1 MNKIALS
8 CLFFTLSACIVFA
21 QQADTSASLDGFMR
35 SSDKLYVVVASLV
48 IIFAGIIM
56 YLISIE
62 RKLKKLEDQN
72 RNK

>member
-1 MNKIALS
+1 
-8 CLFFTLSACIVFA
+8 
-21 QQADTSASLDGFMR
+21 MR